1 MRILKRI
8 VLWTVVIIVGYFVI
22 GIILSDYVFP
32 PEKPDLTNYFAPG
45 DRLISHAEGF
55 HQTVLSSAD
64 GWVHLR
70 LDVLPSAPGP
80 PLHLHEEFEERF
92 YVKTG
97 ALSFQVGNEKKI
109 LGPGESIT
117 IPKLTPHRPF
127 NETIGTVIVVNDQD
141 TKTVPVE
148 FAYFLSQ
155 IYPLVDKFG
164 GQPNPLQV
172 TLQFSVY
179 GSEADVYI
187 ADGPPVAFQ
196 KALRTLLRP
205 TARLLGYKY
214 YYPEYKPQH

>member
-1 MRILKRI
+1 MKTFKRFI
-8 VLWTVVIIVGYFVI
+8 LWTLVIVGGYFVI

-32 PEKPDLTNYFAPG
+32 QEKPDLTTYFQPG
-45 DRLISHAEGF
+45 DRLISHSEGF
-55 HQTVLSSAD
+55 DQTVLSTSD

-70 LDVLPSAPGP
+70 LEVLPMALGP

-97 ALSFQVGNEKKI
+97 ALSFQVGDEKKI

-127 NETIGTVIVVNDQD
+127 NETIGTVIVASDED

-164 GQPNPLQV
+164 GQPSPLQMIM
-172 TLQFSVY
+172 QFSVY
-179 GSEADVYI
+179 GSEADAFV
-187 ADGPPVAFQ
+187 ADGPPVAVQ
-196 KALRTLLRP
+196 KAMRTLLRP
-205 TARLLGYKY
+205 TARLLGHKY